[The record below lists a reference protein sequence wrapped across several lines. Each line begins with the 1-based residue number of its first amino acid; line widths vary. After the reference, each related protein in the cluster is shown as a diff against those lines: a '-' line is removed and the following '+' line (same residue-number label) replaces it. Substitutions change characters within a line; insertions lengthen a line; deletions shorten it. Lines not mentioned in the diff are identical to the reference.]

1 MNPKKL
7 VIILASCTIAAFA
20 GIGTYVYFTVKG
32 NLPSLEQLENPPVNQ
47 ATQILSENGDLL
59 DHFFIEK
66 RVSLKYEQ
74 IPKDFINA
82 LVATEDRKFY
92 GHWGVDIDRII
103 KAGIKNIASGH
114 AKEGASTLTQQLARN
129 LFLDQSQTLG
139 RKVKEAATAVQIED
153 TYTKEEILEM
163 YANTV
168 AFGRGA
174 YGINVAAKTY
184 FNKKANELSLA
195 ESAFLVGLL
204 KAPSRYDARTNYD
217 RALTRR
223 NLVLSLMS
231 DQGFI
236 SKEQFWSASEEPIN
250 IKLGKQKRLEAD
262 IAPHFVENIRQQLNN
277 DPKLE
282 QYDLYRD
289 GLIINTTLNS
299 TIQKYANES
308 IEQHLKEFQKTF
320 NSAWKWNSNTKLL
333 NSVIA
338 DGIRKNNEY
347 KSASKERKPEIE
359 TSLRNNQKFIDSVK
373 NVAATI
379 QVGLVVLDAHTGA
392 ILTMVGASPNF
403 MEENPEYKYSL
414 NHTSQIRRQPGS
426 SFKPFVY
433 AMALK
438 QGMKPED
445 MIECGPYSYRDPG
458 SGQIWSPSVTED
470 DCQQA
475 GSRLPLSEALRK
487 SINSV
492 AARLITQVTNPSDV
506 KNLIEQAGVKSK
518 LQAVPA
524 LALGAGGEVSP
535 LELTSAYSIFA
546 NEGLSVAPYLIKS
559 ILDKNNNIIFE
570 RRGGNETNEVLDKN
584 IAITMTKMLR
594 QVVDAGTA
602 ARIRQIFKGI
612 EAAGKTGT
620 TNDNA
625 DAWFIGYTPQLICGI
640 WVGFDDQRLNFDVIG
655 KQGQGGRAAA
665 PIWALLMN
673 KIYNDPSL
681 PYKQKSF
688 GYDAIDSTNISAPL
702 ISPQPQAEAIQ
713 PKPNTNQR
721 ADITT
726 QKKQDPK
733 PEAKKENTITTQ
745 GNSALPKLPKK

>member
-7 VIILASCTIAAFA
+7 IIILAISTAVAFA
-20 GIGTYVYFTVKG
+20 GVGALVYFTVKG

-47 ATQILSENGDLL
+47 ATQILSDNGELL

-66 RVSLKYEQ
+66 RVSLRYNQ
-74 IPKDFINA
+74 IPKDFVNA

-92 GHWGVDIDRII
+92 NHWGVDIDRIM
-103 KAGIKNIASGH
+103 KAGLKNLASGH

-129 LFLDQSQTLG
+129 LFLDQSPTMG
-139 RKVKEAATAVQIED
+139 RKIKEAATAVQIED
-153 TYTKEEILEM
+153 TYTKEEIIEM

-184 FNKKANELSLA
+184 FNKKANEMSLA
-195 ESAFLVGLL
+195 ECAFLVGLL
-204 KAPSRYDARTNYD
+204 KAPSRYDARANYD

-223 NLVLSLMS
+223 NLVLSLMA
-231 DQGFI
+231 DQGFV

-250 IKLGKQKRLEAD
+250 ITLGKRKRLDAD

-308 IEQHLKEFQKTF
+308 VEQHLKEFQKTF
-320 NSAWKWNSNTKLL
+320 NASWKWSSNQKLL
-333 NSVIA
+333 SSVIA

-347 KSASKERKPEIE
+347 KSASSERKTEIE
-359 TSLRNNQKFIDSVK
+359 ASLRKNQKFLDSVK

-392 ILTMVGASPNF
+392 VLAMVGASPKF

-414 NHTSQIRRQPGS
+414 NHTSQIKRQPGS

-438 QGMKPED
+438 QGMKPDD

-458 SGQIWSPSVTED
+458 SGLIWSPSVTED

-475 GSRLPLSEALRK
+475 GSRLPLNEALRK

-492 AARLITQVTNPSDV
+492 AARLITQVTNPTDV
-506 KNLIEQAGVKSK
+506 KNLIEQAGIKSK

-546 NEGLSVAPYLIKS
+546 NEGLHVEPYLIKS
-559 ILDKNNNIIFE
+559 ILDKNGNSIFE
-570 RRGGNETNEVLDKN
+570 RRGGNVTTEVLDRN

-602 ARIRQIFKGI
+602 ARIRQVFKGI

-625 DAWFIGYTPQLICGI
+625 DAWFIGYTPQIICGV

-655 KQGQGGRAAA
+655 RQGQGGRAAA

-673 KIYNDPSL
+673 KIYNDPNL

-688 GYDAIDSTNISAPL
+688 GYDVVDSNQLNEPL
-702 ISPQPQAEAIQ
+702 IAPTQTENVQTPT
-713 PKPNTNQR
+713 NTQR
-721 ADITT
+721 ADAST
-726 QKKQDPK
+726 QKKSEPK
-733 PEAKKENTITTQ
+733 AEAKKENAIVTQ
-745 GNSALPKLPKK
+745 GNSALPKLPKR

>member
-1 MNPKKL
+1 MNPRRL
-7 VIILASCTIAAFA
+7 IIILASTTIFTFAAVS
-20 GIGTYVYFTVKG
+20 TLVYFTVKG

-66 RVSLKYEQ
+66 RVNLSFNQ

-92 GHWGVDIDRII
+92 SHWGVDIDRII
-103 KAGIKNIASGH
+103 KAGLKNIAARH

-129 LFLDQSQTLG
+129 LFLDQSPTFG
-139 RKVKEAATAVQIED
+139 RKIKEAATAVQIED

-168 AFGRGA
+168 GFGRGA

-184 FNKKANELSLA
+184 FNKKANEMSLA
-195 ESAFLVGLL
+195 ECAFLVGLL
-204 KAPSRYDARTNYD
+204 KAPSRYDARANYD
-217 RALTRR
+217 RALNRR
-223 NLVLSLMS
+223 NLVLNLMS

-236 SKEQFWSASEEPIN
+236 TKEQFWGASEEPIN
-250 IKLGKQKRLEAD
+250 INLGKRKRVDAD

-277 DPKLE
+277 DSKLE

-320 NSAWKWNSNTKLL
+320 DASWKWSNNQKLL

-347 KSASKERKPEIE
+347 KSASKENKPDIEAKLRKN
-359 TSLRNNQKFIDSVK
+359 LKFIDSVK
-373 NVAATI
+373 NVASTI
-379 QVGLVVLDAHTGA
+379 QVGLIALDAHTGA
-392 ILTMVGASPNF
+392 IIAMVGASPKF
-403 MEENPEYKYSL
+403 MDENPEYKYSL
-414 NHTSQIRRQPGS
+414 NHTTQIRRQPGS

-458 SGQIWSPSVTED
+458 SGLIWSPSVTED
-470 DCQQA
+470 DCQDA

-492 AARLITQVTNPSDV
+492 AARLITQVTNPTDV

-518 LQAVPA
+518 LLAVPA

-546 NEGLSVAPYLIKS
+546 NEGIHVEPYLIKS
-559 ILDKNNNIIFE
+559 ILDKNGNTIFE
-570 RRGGNETNEVLDKN
+570 RRGGNVTTEVLDKE
-584 IAITMTKMLR
+584 IAKTMTKMLR

-602 ARIRQIFKGI
+602 ARIRQVFKGI

-625 DAWFIGYTPQLICGI
+625 DAWFVGYTPQLICGI
-640 WVGFDDQRLNFDVIG
+640 WVGFDDQRINFDVIG
-655 KQGQGGRAAA
+655 RQGQGGRAAA

-673 KIYNDPSL
+673 KIYNDPNL
-681 PYKQKSF
+681 PYKQKTF
-688 GYDAIDSTNISAPL
+688 GYDVVDSLNLNESLIAP
-702 ISPQPQAEAIQ
+702 QVQATQTKA
-713 PKPNTNQR
+713 PTNQR
-721 ADITT
+721 AEITT
-726 QKKQDPK
+726 TKKNEPK
-733 PEAKKENTITTQ
+733 PEAKKENPVTTQ
-745 GNSALPKLPKK
+745 GNSTLPKLPKK